1 MVQGDEREVRRN
13 RGYQRLSQER
23 EIGERGRGLG
33 GSSILGSSRRD
44 VACSGGSQQDGV
56 CGKFGG
62 SSAGRDSLRAV
73 PSVSCRLG
81 H

>member
-23 EIGERGRGLG
+23 EIGERVAYLEAPPFWGRVEGCCLAQEEANRTVFVEFWRF
-33 GSSILGSSRRD
+33 GS
-44 VACSGGSQQDGV
+44 
-56 CGKFGG
+56 
-62 SSAGRDSLRAV
+62 GRDSLRAV